1 MTPSPTLLTRS
12 QREHIRELLLDR
24 RVRTRERAF
33 VVEGTHAVRDLLTRY
48 PEQILTIV
56 TASGYLEKEK
66 QSDRQLRLTA
76 STQQYSC
83 PDLQFS
89 KLSDLDTPQ
98 GVLAVVRQPIWDEGE
113 VLGQL
118 TVLGIFGEQLQD
130 PANVGAIIRTAAAL
144 NVSALW
150 LTPESADIYH
160 PKVVRATSGVLLAL
174 PIFAARDVSG
184 LIRQGCQ
191 IYAAETAG
199 EGVDSIDEIHQAPSK
214 LVLAFGNESC
224 GLSAQ
229 TIDQAARRFTI
240 PLNRGVESLNVAAT
254 VAIAAFFFSR
264 LSKEPDSRP
273 ICSGN
278 GQAT

>member
-1 MTPSPTLLTRS
+1 VVPSSPILTRS

-24 RVRTRERAF
+24 HVRAREGTF
-33 VVEGTHAVRDLLTRY
+33 VVEGAHTVRDLLTRY

-56 TASGYLEKEK
+56 TAYGYLEKEK
-66 QSDRQLRLTA
+66 QSDRLVRSA
-76 STQQYSC
+76 SSIQQYSC

-98 GVLAVVRQPIWDEGE
+98 GVLAVVRQPTWDEGA
-113 VLGQL
+113 VLGQP

-144 NVSALW
+144 NASALW
-150 LTPESADIYH
+150 LTPESADVYH

-191 IYAAETAG
+191 IFAAEAAG
-199 EGVDSIDEIHQAPSK
+199 EGASSIDEIKQAPKK
-214 LVLAFGNESC
+214 LVLAFGNESR

-229 TIDQAARRFTI
+229 ILDQAATRFTI

-254 VAIAAFFFSR
+254 VAITTFYFSR
-264 LSKEPDSRP
+264 LSK
-273 ICSGN
+273 GK
-278 GQAT
+278 